1 MIKEQSLHL
10 IRNKHSIGD
19 YLASKDIHP
28 VRCLGDRTSYV
39 CPIHKDTKPSF
50 IVYAANDE
58 SENENYFCFG
68 CKRSGC
74 IISLKAAMEDLTWG
88 ESISVLGKDVNI
100 TESSEIEFLVKALKK
115 QINGEDSEETGEIG
129 RLSLNISSMGFL
141 YSQKIKR
148 DEKEEIDF
156 LEKLYK
162 KVDYLVKSED
172 LEGMIQLYDFVS
184 DRRINGLTPFEYR
197 YKMWEEKK
205 LKEMQE
211 CARAYGNI

>member
-10 IRNKHSIGD
+10 IRNKHSIID
-19 YLASKDIHP
+19 YLASKEIHP
-28 VRCLGDRTSYV
+28 VRSYGDRTSYV

-58 SENENYFCFG
+58 NENENYFCFG

-74 IISLKAAMEDLTWG
+74 IISLKAAMEDISWG

-100 TESSEIEFLVKALKK
+100 TESSEIEFLVKALKR
-115 QINGEDSEETGEIG
+115 QMNGEDTEDSSEIG

-148 DEKEEIDF
+148 DESEEVKF
-156 LEKLYK
+156 LERLYK
-162 KVDYLVKSED
+162 KIDHMIESED
-172 LEGMIQLYDFVS
+172 LNGMIELYDFIS
-184 DRRINGLTPFEYR
+184 DRRVDGLSPFEYK
-197 YKMWEEKK
+197 YKKWEENKI
-205 LKEMQE
+205 KEMQE